1 LPIDPSLDH
10 LFARER
16 FRDTSFELVKSRWS
30 NKSRNVRWVR
40 GYFPNSAGDI
50 EISNVSFA
58 HVDLDLYESTVN
70 TLEYLRPRLIEQSIV
85 VFDDYLR
92 GVDGVIKATRE
103 FSEAHPDWVIFP
115 SRRRLGRGAEIARL
129 WRLNVRLRMWST
141 PRSPPPISLSSGR
154 PWGSPQLRTMQ
165 CR

>member
-1 LPIDPSLDH
+1 
-10 LFARER
+10 
-16 FRDTSFELVKSRWS
+16 
-30 NKSRNVRWVR
+30 VRWVR
-40 GYFPNSAGDI
+40 GYFPDSAGDI

-115 SRRRLGRGAEIARL
+115 IFPGQGFMVNRNWFGWGGSRCGE
-129 WRLNVRLRMWST
+129 
-141 PRSPPPISLSSGR
+141 PHCLS
-154 PWGSPQLRTMQ
+154 
-165 CR
+165 